1 MSRAVF
7 LDRDGVL
14 NAPLIRDGL
23 PYPPQTLEE
32 FHIYP
37 EAPEAC
43 ALLREAGFLLVVATN
58 QPDVGRGTQRLEVV
72 EQMHALLTQTI
83 PIDRIEICTAANDKS
98 PGAERR
104 KPAPGML
111 LDAARVLGLEL
122 ARSYMIGD
130 RWRDIDC
137 GHAAGCTTIFIE
149 RPYDEKLRQRPH
161 HYAADVLD
169 AARLILSLEQPQPT
183 SPAQAAHLP

>member
-23 PYPPQTLEE
+23 PYPPQTPEE
-32 FHIYP
+32 FQIYP

-43 ALLREAGFLLVVATN
+43 ALLRKAGFLLVVATN
-58 QPDVGRGTQRLEVV
+58 QPDVGRGAQRLEVV
-72 EQMHALLTQTI
+72 ERMHALLAQKI
-83 PIDRIEICTAANDKS
+83 SVDRIEICTAADDKS
-98 PGAERR
+98 PDAPRR

-111 LDAARVLGLEL
+111 LDAARALNLEL

-137 GHAAGCTTIFIE
+137 GHAAGCTTILIE
-149 RPYDEKLRQRPH
+149 RHYDEKLRQQPH
-161 HYAADVLD
+161 HYAAGLLD
-169 AARLILSLEQPQPT
+169 AARLILSLEQQQPA
-183 SPAQAAHLP
+183 PLAQEAHLT

>member
-14 NAPLIRDGL
+14 NAPVIRDGL
-23 PYPPQTLEE
+23 PYPPRTVDE
-32 FHIYP
+32 FRVYP
-37 EAPEAC
+37 EATQAC
-43 ALLREAGFLLVVATN
+43 ALLREAGFKLVVATN
-58 QPDVGRGTQRLEVV
+58 QPDVGRGTQTLEAVDA
-72 EQMHALLTQTI
+72 MHALLAKAV
-83 PIDRIEICTAANDKS
+83 PLDRIEVCTAADDAS

-111 LDAARVLGLEL
+111 LDAARALNIDLG
-122 ARSYMIGD
+122 RSYLIGD

-149 RPYDEKLRQRPH
+149 RHYDEKLRQRPH
-161 HYAADVLD
+161 HYAFDVLE
-169 AARLILSLEQPQPT
+169 AARLILSLEQPAPL
-183 SPAQAAHLP
+183 AQAAQ